1 MTTPTPA
8 TGDQARVLGVDTSLR
23 SSGVGLIQGPVK
35 SPQFLTC
42 GTIKNAAT
50 LPHSEC
56 LRRIDAAITELIDE
70 HRPGA
75 LAIEGIFFAKNA
87 RTAMI
92 LGQARGVVIAAA
104 ARAGVPVFE
113 YAPRDVKSALSGFGA
128 ASKDQVAR
136 MITTMLK
143 LKQVPQADAADALA
157 IALCHLHRTT
167 GVRAVMPKPL

>member
-1 MTTPTPA
+1 MIPTPP

-35 SPQFLTC
+35 APQFLTC
-42 GTIKNAAT
+42 GTIKNPAS

-56 LRRIDAAITELIDE
+56 LRRIDAAVTELIEE
-70 HRPGA
+70 HQPGA
-75 LAIEGIFFAKNA
+75 VAIEGIFFAKNA

-104 ARAGVPVFE
+104 ARAGVPVYE

-143 LKQVPQADAADALA
+143 LKQVPQEDAADALA

-167 GVRAVMPKPL
+167 GVRAELPQPI